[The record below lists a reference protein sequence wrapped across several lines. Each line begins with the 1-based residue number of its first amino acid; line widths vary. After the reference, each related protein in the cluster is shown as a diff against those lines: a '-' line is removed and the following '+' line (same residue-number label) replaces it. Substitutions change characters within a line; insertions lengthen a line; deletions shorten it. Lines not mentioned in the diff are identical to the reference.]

1 MFILGVKLYLS
12 IHMFRMVADKLFQS
26 LMEKNRFV
34 CECISQSPINHVADW
49 SSFLKAFSEEK
60 N

>member
-1 MFILGVKLYLS
+1 
-12 IHMFRMVADKLFQS
+12 MFRMVADKLFLN

-34 CECISQSPINHVADW
+34 CECISLSSINHLVIVLF
-49 SSFLKAFSEEK
+49 SESFSEEK

>member
-1 MFILGVKLYLS
+1 
-12 IHMFRMVADKLFQS
+12 MFRMVADKLFLN

-34 CECISQSPINHVADW
+34 CECISLSSINHVANCFF
-49 SSFLKAFSEEK
+49 FLKAFSEEK

>member
-1 MFILGVKLYLS
+1 
-12 IHMFRMVADKLFQS
+12 MFRMVADKLFLS

-34 CECISQSPINHVADW
+34 CECISLSSINHVANC
-49 SSFLKAFSEEK
+49 SFSESFSEEK